1 MSSSPQYRVRIFHS
15 RPVLLLCAVVFLA
28 CFASP
33 LLAAPPSPVLEKKT
47 VVVSVIVKDRS
58 QRAVKTVSGT
68 VIDRDGLVAT
78 SCSTVIA
85 WLTET
90 RSSFRVIT
98 ADGNDMPVLDV
109 LGCNRANNTAILRIP
124 AEGLPM
130 ASPAKK
136 NASFSSLWLAGRDG
150 KDSRII
156 PLPTKT
162 QKKPKKKKKKQQRD
176 SVQVVMTFPERL
188 TGGAVLNDRGELVG
202 IGTTSGSGAG
212 TMVPWETIREQRDL
226 YKKQARKNR
235 MIDALLQG
243 SPRQEVQMDPAPVIA
258 AQKRADAEPAN
269 PAAWIELARACD
281 AAHLSERAIAAW
293 KKTYQLDPG
302 SYEAALGLGIASYHA
317 GRYREAVSAY
327 ENALRLK
334 PDSLSIQ
341 VKIGAAWLIM
351 GEFRQAIEVLKKAI
365 QIDPKSASAHFN
377 LGVAHYLNGDK
388 SSAMIEY
395 LRLNPLDPA
404 LAQNLFD
411 LMN

>member
-1 MSSSPQYRVRIFHS
+1 M
-15 RPVLLLCAVVFLA
+15 LLCAAMFWFF
-28 CFASP
+28 CASP
-33 LLAAPPSPVLEKKT
+33 LFAAPPPPVAEKNN
-47 VVVSVIVKDRS
+47 VVVSIIVKDRN

-68 VIDRDGLVAT
+68 VVDRDGLVAT
-78 SCSTVIA
+78 TCSTVIS

-109 LGCNRANNTAILRIP
+109 LGCNRTNNTAILRIP
-124 AEGLPM
+124 AEGLPI
-130 ASPAKK
+130 ATPAKK

-156 PLPTKT
+156 PLQTKT
-162 QKKPKKKKKKQQRD
+162 QKKTQKKSKKKTKKQQRD
-176 SVQVVMTFPERL
+176 SVQIAMTFPERL
-188 TGGAVLNDRGELVG
+188 TGGAVMNERGELVG

-212 TMVPWETIREQRDL
+212 TMIPWETIREQRDL

-235 MIDALLQG
+235 MLDALLQG
-243 SPRQEVQMDPAPVIA
+243 TPRQEMQMDPAPVIA
-258 AQKRADAEPAN
+258 AQKRTDSEPAN

-281 AAHLSERAIAAW
+281 AAHLSNRAIAAW
-293 KKTYQLDPG
+293 KKATQLDPG
-302 SYEAALGLGIASYHA
+302 SHAAAVGLGIASYHA
-317 GRYREAVSAY
+317 GRYREAISAY

-341 VKIGAAWLIM
+341 VKIGAAWLVM

-365 QIDPKSASAHFN
+365 QLDPKSASAHFN

-395 LRLNPLDPA
+395 LRLNPLDPG

>member
-1 MSSSPQYRVRIFHS
+1 MSSLPHHKIRIPYA
-15 RPVLLLCAVVFLA
+15 RPLLLLCAIVF
-28 CFASP
+28 CIGFASP
-33 LLAAPPSPVLEKKT
+33 LLAAPPLPVLQKKDA
-47 VVVSVIVKDRS
+47 VVSIIVKDRN
-58 QRAVKTVSGT
+58 QHAVKTVSGT

-78 SCSTVIA
+78 TCSAVIS

-90 RSSFRVIT
+90 RSSFRVLT
-98 ADGNDMPVLDV
+98 AEGNDMPVLDV

-130 ASPAKK
+130 AAPAQKS
-136 NASFSSLWLAGRDG
+136 ASASSLWLAGRDG
-150 KDSRII
+150 SNSRIL
-156 PLPTKT
+156 PLPTKP
-162 QKKPKKKKKKQQRD
+162 QKKTKKKTKKQQRD
-176 SVQVVMTFPERL
+176 SVQVVTTFPERL

-202 IGTTSGSGAG
+202 IGTNSSSGAG
-212 TMVPWETIREQRDL
+212 TVVPWETIREQRDL

-243 SPRQEVQMDPAPVIA
+243 TPRQEVQMDPAPVIA
-258 AQKRADAEPAN
+258 AQKRADTEPAN

-281 AAHLSERAIAAW
+281 AAHLPERAIAAW
-293 KKTYQLDPG
+293 KRAAQLDPG

-317 GRYREAVSAY
+317 GRYREAISAY

-351 GEFRQAIEVLKKAI
+351 GEFRQAIEVLKKAVE
-365 QIDPKSASAHFN
+365 IDPRSASAHFN

-395 LRLNPLDPA
+395 LRLSPLDPA